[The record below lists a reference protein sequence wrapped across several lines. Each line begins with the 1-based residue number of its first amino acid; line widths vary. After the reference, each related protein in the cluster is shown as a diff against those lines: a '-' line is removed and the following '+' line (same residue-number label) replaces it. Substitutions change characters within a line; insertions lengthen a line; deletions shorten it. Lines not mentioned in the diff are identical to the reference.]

1 MAGEIQKIR
10 TILIPE
16 DGLDL
21 EPAYTVEAVVDTEF
35 SRTFAHM
42 VGKREGGTVLL
53 RCTSD
58 GRLLVAAAGTA
69 YEFYDIENGTG
80 ADAYTAPNTYDQ
92 TEAWYVTDLIIE
104 THPAEVSFRN
114 QAGLYGADKYFPV
127 GAYSI
132 ELIHYGMRIQ
142 NRTPGSNT
150 VYEFTIY
157 R

>member
-1 MAGEIQKIR
+1 MAEIQKIK

-16 DGLDL
+16 EGLVL
-21 EPAYTVEAVVDTEF
+21 EPKYVVEAEVGSEF
-35 SRTFAHM
+35 TRTFAHL
-42 VGKREGGTVLL
+42 VGKKVGGTVLL
-53 RCTSD
+53 RATSD

-69 YEFYDIENGTG
+69 YEYYDIENGIG
-80 ADAYTAPNTYDQ
+80 ADAYAAGDTFDQ
-92 TEAWYVTDLIIE
+92 TEAWYVTDIIIE
-104 THPAEVSFRN
+104 TFAAEVSFRN
-114 QAGLYGADKYFPV
+114 QAGVYGDDKYFPV

-132 ELIHYGMRIQ
+132 DLIHYGMRCQ